1 MGHLTKIANEIVA
14 VVEKGDNSELV
25 KEYIRSLNYIS
36 KVTVKS
42 YSLGV
47 YFRGYI

>member
-25 KEYIRSLNYIS
+25 KEYISGKFHQKSILVVSCNRSLY
-36 KVTVKS
+36 
-42 YSLGV
+42 
-47 YFRGYI
+47 